1 MGMEELDKIKEISGQ
16 FFEPSS
22 IVEIEPYGDGHINS
36 TYRVTLSGN
45 VHGIL
50 QQINHT
56 IFTNVDGLME
66 NIEGVTEFLNTKPL
80 QSGSEVLKLLY
91 THNGKSYYTHTDGTY
106 WRVYDFVEGATGH
119 TFTEDVSK
127 LYQAGRAFGYFQVL
141 LRDYPVDKLHE
152 TIPNFHNTPKRFERF
167 KQVLESDSK
176 GRASSCQKEID
187 FVLAHQAV
195 MTKITDAIA
204 DGSVPLRVTH
214 NDTKLNN
221 VLIDDKTGLGRTV
234 IDLDTIMPGSALY
247 DFGDAIRS
255 CGSTIAEDSED
266 LDNLELDI
274 PRFEAFT
281 KGFLEDLGSYLTKK
295 ELELFPYGAIIM
307 TLECGM
313 RFLTDYLEGDV
324 YFKIHKDDHNLIRA
338 KNQFAFVA
346 KMEEHLQ
353 EMESIVKK
361 YL

>member
-1 MGMEELDKIKEISGQ
+1 MEELDKIKEISGN
-16 FFEPSS
+16 FFEPSD
-22 IVEIEPYGDGHINS
+22 IVKIEPYGDGHINS
-36 TYRVTLSGN
+36 TYKVTLLDN

-50 QQINHT
+50 QQVNHT
-56 IFTNVDGLME
+56 IFTDVAGLME
-66 NIEGVTEFLNTKPL
+66 NIEGVTAYLNTKPL

-91 THNGKSYYTHTDGTY
+91 THSGESFYTHTDGTY
-106 WRVYDFVEGATGH
+106 WRVYDFIEGATGH

-152 TIPNFHNTPKRFERF
+152 TIPNFHNTPKRLERF
-167 KQVLESDSK
+167 KEVLESDSL
-176 GRASSCQKEID
+176 GRAQSCQKEID
-187 FVLAHQAV
+187 FVLAHQSV
-195 MTKITDAIA
+195 MAKITDAIA
-204 DGSVPLRVTH
+204 EGSVPLRVTH

-221 VLIDDKTGLGRTV
+221 VLIDDKSGLGRTV

-255 CGSTIAEDSED
+255 CGSTVAEDSED
-266 LDNLELDI
+266 LSNLELDI

-281 KGFLEDLGSYLTKK
+281 KGFLEDLGPYLTQK

-324 YFKIHKDDHNLIRA
+324 YFKVHKDGHNLIRA

-346 KMEEHLQ
+346 KMEENLQ